1 MHGVDDVKP
10 RPWQGQHPP
19 SRRLHPWPQMDHRA
33 ARPCLACHHFAAPAV
48 SKPPLTTSW
57 YASALVSWCWALL
70 RPGTRLV
77 DMGSDDGCLKRIAD
91 KSSKHPQRP
100 ICLSVLLHWDSP
112 ATKQSTYSCAT
123 PNPHPP
129 PPSPHHP
136 STLLSAPSVLSSH
149 TLSDSDLLIDRHR
162 LNNTR
167 LDIPTCTK
175 QTKQQAM
182 HSVTVNPLQI
192 TPKP

>member
-19 SRRLHPWPQMDHRA
+19 SRRLHPWPQMDRRA

-100 ICLSVLLHWDSP
+100 VCLSYLFMRHTQSTP
-112 ATKQSTYSCAT
+112 ATAVAT
-123 PNPHPP
+123 PPLYTTIRAFRLIVPHTLGLGLADRPP
-129 PPSPHHP
+129 P
-136 STLLSAPSVLSSH
+136 A
-149 TLSDSDLLIDRHR
+149 
-162 LNNTR
+162 
-167 LDIPTCTK
+167 
-175 QTKQQAM
+175 QQY
-182 HSVTVNPLQI
+182 
-192 TPKP
+192 